1 MAAVEGVPDRPHDPP
16 DMTRAETLDKAHG
29 RIETRRIAVRKPP
42 ARLNLLWPDV
52 RQICRVERIREMK
65 TYCERQIIYVIT
77 SLPPEIADAK
87 RLLEIARDHWLIE
100 NRLHRVKDG
109 TFAED
114 ACKVRSGNAPIA
126 LALIRNRA
134 LAIIRKG
141 KLKPKDAREAFA
153 AKPNAAIKAVL
164 SG

>member
-1 MAAVEGVPDRPHDPP
+1 
-16 DMTRAETLDKAHG
+16 MTRAETLDKAHG

-87 RLLEIARDHWLIE
+87 RRNQSRPLRM
-100 NRLHRVKDG
+100 N
-109 TFAED
+109 
-114 ACKVRSGNAPIA
+114 SIA
-126 LALIRNRA
+126 LMPTGANHNKDLEYEDETINVPAAVATMTCIVAIRWTCGT
-134 LAIIRKG
+134 LA
-141 KLKPKDAREAFA
+141 
-153 AKPNAAIKAVL
+153 
-164 SG
+164 